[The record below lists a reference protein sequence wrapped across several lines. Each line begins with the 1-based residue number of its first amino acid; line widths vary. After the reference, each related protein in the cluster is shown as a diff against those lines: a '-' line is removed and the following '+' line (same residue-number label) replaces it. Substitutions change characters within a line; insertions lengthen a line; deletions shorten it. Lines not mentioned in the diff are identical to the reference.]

1 MALEN
6 ARLTETLHAERE
18 RRSWAVAAQGSTQAT
33 PGHELRSPLN
43 AIQSYSSLLLDG
55 IFGPLTDRQRESIAR
70 IRKGGQHLLA
80 LIENMLNV
88 ARLTAEPYG
97 SSSPKCASPTW

>member
-1 MALEN
+1 
-6 ARLTETLHAERE
+6 
-18 RRSWAVAAQGSTQAT
+18 VAAQGSTQAT

-55 IFGPLTDRQRESIAR
+55 IFGPLTDRQRESIPR